1 MLVSKF
7 VKKDSTWVLV
17 YFFAHRYTV
26 NDKGIETTF
35 NKRSEALDYA
45 RSLV

>member
-1 MLVSKF
+1 MIVSKF
-7 VKKDSTWVLV
+7 YKKDGTSVLV

-26 NDKGIETTF
+26 SNGGFETAF
-35 NKRSEALDYA
+35 LKRSEALDYA